1 MNSLKQKTGLLFG
14 SFDPVHTGHLIIA
27 DYMLSL
33 GGLDEIWFVVSPQ
46 NPFKQEKEIT
56 DQQTRKEMLELAVA
70 GNPVF
75 KVSDIE
81 FGMPS
86 PNFTYNTLKVLM
98 EKYSG
103 KEFVLI
109 IGTDNLDAFDR
120 WKNYESI
127 LEMIQIWVYP
137 RMGHKGEQFATHPS
151 VRMTDAPVIEISSTI
166 IRQSFSQGR
175 PFRYMLPEKVYEYI
189 NKKGLYIK

>member
-1 MNSLKQKTGLLFG
+1 MNSSKHKTGLLFG
-14 SFDPVHTGHLIIA
+14 SFDPVHNGHLIIA
-27 DYMLSL
+27 DYMLSM

-46 NPFKQEKEIT
+46 NPFKQEKDIT
-56 DQQTRKEMLELAVA
+56 DQQDRKQMLELAVA
-70 GNPVF
+70 GNPAF

-81 FGMPS
+81 FSMPT
-86 PNFTYNTLKVLM
+86 PNYTYNTLKLLI
-98 EKYSG
+98 EKYDG

-109 IGTDNLDAFDR
+109 IGTDNMDAFDK

-137 RMGHKGEQFATHPS
+137 RVGYKGEKFVRHPS
-151 VRMTDAPVIEISSTI
+151 VRITDAPVVEISSTM

-175 PFRYMLPEKVYEYI
+175 PFRYMLPEKVFEYI
-189 NKKGLYIK
+189 NKKGLYRR

>member
-1 MNSLKQKTGLLFG
+1 MNFSKQKTGLLFG

-56 DQQTRKEMLELAVA
+56 DQQIRREMLELAVA

-81 FGMPS
+81 FSMPS

-103 KEFVLI
+103 NEFVLI
-109 IGTDNLDAFDR
+109 IGTDNLDAFDK

-137 RMGHKGEQFATHPS
+137 RVGYKGEQFATHPS
-151 VRMTDAPVIEISSTI
+151 VHMTDAPAIEISSSI
-166 IRQSFSQGR
+166 IRQSFSQER

-189 NKKGLYIK
+189 KKKGLYIK

>member
-1 MNSLKQKTGLLFG
+1 MSSSKQKTGLLFG

-27 DYMLSL
+27 NYMLSM

-46 NPFKQEKEIT
+46 NPFKQEKQIT
-56 DQQTRKEMLELAVA
+56 DQQVRKQMLELAVA
-70 GNPVF
+70 GNSDF

-81 FGMPS
+81 FSMPS
-86 PNFTYNTLKVLM
+86 PNYTHNTLKVLM
-98 EKYSG
+98 EKFTG

-109 IGTDNLDAFDR
+109 IGTDNLQAFDK

-127 LEMIQIWVYP
+127 LEMAHIWVYP
-137 RMGHKGEQFATHPS
+137 RVGYKGERFTTHPS

-166 IRQSFSQGR
+166 IRRSFEQGR
-175 PFRYMLPEKVYEYI
+175 PFRYMLPERVFEYI
-189 NKKGLYIK
+189 NKKGLYRG